1 MFTPSRR
8 ESKSKEGSKEAA
20 KCKGVESRE
29 GRTGLPPRS
38 ATRVEMTL
46 VEVTGGEIQI
56 LLIPR
61 GTQIQDQ
68 IIRTACT

>member
-1 MFTPSRR
+1 MIAPRGRGSN
-8 ESKSKEGSKEAA
+8 SKEGSKEAA
-20 KCKGVESRE
+20 KCKEVGSKG
-29 GRTGLPPRS
+29 GRTRLPPRC

-61 GTQIQDQ
+61 GTQITDQ